1 MSRPLSR
8 GRRPAPVAP
17 VAPVA
22 PAARPPPQTP
32 ADFSALLNGFTQEA
46 AVADADHDFSGQ
58 RAGSSLFRSVYINS
72 NFTRIG
78 TPGDSNIVDIK
89 SEFDILAKFRP
100 FNTPASSN
108 FYDNP
113 SPATFQAILNEVPDD
128 DQPAPREIG
137 RFRRFEGDDEYIVEA
152 SLVAIKGVDYDW
164 KRDPQQ
170 IYDFMNPHERTDGI
184 AFTIDA
190 CSVKFYERMVGDTG
204 SRQQNKL
211 KAYYLLP
218 REGIN
223 DAAGKVNIRPH
234 ENTIVEIE
242 VKEDTVS
249 TADYNVLYPITDT
262 TRGNNLT
269 ELECFFSKFNL
280 SLTPVKAEKNGV
292 PYTTLNI
299 TDKSFTR
306 QVMVLKHSTEDSHPN
321 AVPTLSEYIE
331 KLIATL
337 ITSTN
342 TQQSYYAA
350 LQQKRSGDWLQVLA
364 CLQPERFGLPKDMRP
379 MIVSVDKIC
388 IAYALF
394 VGVDACFTYYQQ
406 NSNKYWLIRFHK
418 HISALTDAQK
428 DEAKRAKLLGLITKF
443 PKQEEVVVVAGET
456 YEGYKTRYTAQYTAI
471 EAQIKTEF
479 TRELAA
485 APPEGRVISLE
496 PKIKTI
502 LTKAMQLCAFRAILP
517 KIKGNDNNGV
527 FPFTAASPITT
538 DNYNVIYDQFSNYR
552 HNYMC
557 LKEAID
563 AKRSALGILNGEGAI
578 NNYIE
583 SLSKSS
589 GAANSKRE
597 KLIDKLKIFS
607 GVFSGSNSEINGIGI
622 FSFLNQ
628 QLNPG
633 EKRSL
638 IDTLRGYIGK
648 IEKTEDKT
656 KINDYKKFIDTLRY
670 LTDIDAP
677 IAENTGVLVPEQPLV
692 QEGGNGDLAALVAV
706 IMTLF
711 ALLYSMLNT
720 DKINLDFTS
729 SALLNAIEASMYQNP
744 ENDTPKGA
752 TRAAQMAIIE
762 GYRTKVPF
770 TRWYASSS
778 ATDDQRIALA
788 RSVTPAR
795 GVGATRLRQDPVPP
809 PDPINDSLFVSDYGP
824 TLAILRGKPS
834 IGPRSAEELRS
845 INDRL
850 KRIQLSGQ
858 GGGGL
863 SQDSIF
869 NYFHNPLTSFYFLF
883 RDLGWRLTL
892 EDIGEHESC
901 VRLSQLLEYV
911 LFKYPDTQGYTLIE
925 KYLYWNDLETYFLYF
940 DSTHGHSKCVLYF
953 LRDIMFKVRDTYLN
967 RPETAEEKYIQISS
981 IEDVFGGFE
990 ESTVEP
996 SEQVTKNLELMRG
1009 LIEKIKEVEEG
1020 FGNLGA
1026 VARAAIKTMPKN
1038 TLNTLTNFN
1047 TSAAALGHTLPAN
1060 RRPFPVV
1067 EALQVIEAYGGASR
1081 RKYRK
1086 TKRKRKHNKRK
1097 TKKRKNFVV

>member
-1 MSRPLSR
+1 MFRAPSR
-8 GRRPAPVAP
+8 GRRPAAP
-17 VAPVA
+17 VAAA
-22 PAARPPPQTP
+22 PIAAPPTP
-32 ADFSALLNGFTQEA
+32 ADFLALLNGFTQEA

-58 RAGSSLFRSVYINS
+58 RAGSSLFRSVYVDS

-78 TPGDSNIVDIK
+78 TPGDNAIVGIK

-100 FNTPASSN
+100 FNTPASTN
-108 FYDNP
+108 FYRDP
-113 SPATFQAILNEVPDD
+113 SPATFQAILNEVVPEAA
-128 DQPAPREIG
+128 QSTPREIG

-152 SLVAIKGVDYDW
+152 SLVATKDADYDW
-164 KRDPQQ
+164 KRTPQEL
-170 IYDFMNPHERTDGI
+170 YTFMNPHGKDEI

-190 CSVKFYERMVGDTG
+190 CSVKFYEHMVGNTG
-204 SRQQNKL
+204 QRHTDKL

-223 DAAGKVNIRPH
+223 DAAGKVNIKPH
-234 ENTIVEIE
+234 ENNIVEIE
-242 VKEDTVS
+242 VKEDNEDN
-249 TADYNVLYPITDT
+249 APYNVLYPITDT
-262 TRGNNLT
+262 ARGNNLT

-299 TDKSFTR
+299 TDKTFTR

-321 AVPTLSEYIE
+321 AVPTLSAYIGS
-331 KLIATL
+331 LISTL
-337 ITSTN
+337 TSSTN
-342 TQQSYYAA
+342 IQQSYYAA

-418 HISALTDAQK
+418 IIPTGRDAPTK
-428 DEAKRAKLLGLITKF
+428 EAKLLGLITKF
-443 PKQEEVVVVAGET
+443 PKPADVVMVDGDT
-456 YEGYKTRYTAQYTAI
+456 YAGYKTRYTEQYTAI
-471 EAQIKTEF
+471 EGQIKTEF
-479 TRELAA
+479 TAELAA
-485 APPEGRVISLE
+485 APPEGRGSSLE
-496 PKIKTI
+496 TKIKAI
-502 LTKAMQLCAFRAILP
+502 ITKAMKLCAFRVILP
-517 KIKGNDNNGV
+517 ELKDDDSGGD
-527 FPFTAASPITT
+527 FPFTADAPIPPDSYGT
-538 DNYNVIYDQFSNYR
+538 IYAQFSNYR

-563 AKRSALGILNGEGAI
+563 AKRGAPGIVNGETAI
-578 NNYIE
+578 NNYIA
-583 SLSKSS
+583 SLSRVSS
-589 GAANSKRE
+589 AATIKRQ

-648 IEKTEDKT
+648 IGEEKK
-656 KINDYKKFIDTLRY
+656 KIDYNKLIDTLRY

-692 QEGGNGDLAALVAV
+692 LVQEGGNGDLGALLALIV
-706 IMTLF
+706 TLF

-720 DKINLDFTS
+720 DKINLNFES
-729 SALLNAIEASMYQNP
+729 SVLLNAIEASMYQNP
-744 ENDTPKGA
+744 ENDTYNKA
-752 TRAAQMAIIE
+752 DISD
-762 GYRTKVPF
+762 YRRKVPF
-770 TRWYASSS
+770 TRWSAAS
-778 ATDDQRIALA
+778 ATEAQRTVLT
-788 RSVTPAR
+788 RSATPAR
-795 GVGATRLRQDPVPP
+795 GVIPGRFMRDPV

-834 IGPRSAEELRS
+834 IGPRTADQLRL
-845 INDRL
+845 INTTLNRL
-850 KRIQLSGQ
+850 RGVGQ
-858 GGGGL
+858 GGGGP

-892 EDIGEHESC
+892 EEIGEHESC

-940 DSTHGHSKCVLYF
+940 DSTQGHSKCVLYF

-967 RPETAEEKYIQISS
+967 RAETAEEKYIQISS
-981 IEDVFGGFE
+981 IEDVFSGFE
-990 ESTVEP
+990 VDTSVAIND
-996 SEQVTKNLELMRG
+996 QVTQNLELMTE
-1009 LIEKIKEVEEG
+1009 LIEKIKEVEDG
-1020 FGNLGA
+1020 FGQLLA
-1026 VARAAIKTMPKN
+1026 VAQQAAAQQAKTNTSSVRNTSRNYRGRLFNSPKN
-1038 TLNTLTNFN
+1038 RMPAFV
-1047 TSAAALGHTLPAN
+1047 SATA
-1060 RRPFPVV
+1060 
-1067 EALQVIEAYGGASR
+1067 GGSL
-1081 RKYRK
+1081 RKHRTQRK
-1086 TKRKRKHNKRK
+1086 TKSKRRHGRK